1 MEISE
6 ARVQVAEVIGLAGL
20 KEESA
25 DLLAS
30 GVALARQTLGPR
42 HPVVAFDEI
51 KLGFALLD
59 RHRYDEAERALRDA
73 ISILAPLGHYEVGS
87 ALRYLGLAAMER
99 KRYAEAE
106 RHFAEA
112 EEVFRARLGPE
123 HVYRLTA
130 SLSRSE
136 ALLHL
141 GRPVEAEELLR
152 GLAGPVERSKE
163 RGRDCSATS
172 SASSAKPA
180 ALRGRIAAE
189 ALTFHRRAR
198 AITLA
203 LFGTA
208 EHPAMV
214 SIDLQIALDHLARPT
229 PEGPRRGPR
238 LRRRR
243 DRHPAQ
249 ARSGEPADGGSAGGE
264 GALVELSGPS

>member
-152 GLAGPVERSKE
+152 GLAGPVEKIEGARARLQRNLFRFLGE
-163 RGRDCSATS
+163 ARR
-172 SASSAKPA
+172 
-180 ALRGRIAAE
+180 LRGDVAE

-229 PEGPRRGPR
+229 PEGLAEARACADERIATLRKLDPESPQMEDLLAAKAR
-238 LRRRR
+238 L
-243 DRHPAQ
+243 DGAQ
-249 ARSGEPADGGSAGGE
+249 
-264 GALVELSGPS
+264 